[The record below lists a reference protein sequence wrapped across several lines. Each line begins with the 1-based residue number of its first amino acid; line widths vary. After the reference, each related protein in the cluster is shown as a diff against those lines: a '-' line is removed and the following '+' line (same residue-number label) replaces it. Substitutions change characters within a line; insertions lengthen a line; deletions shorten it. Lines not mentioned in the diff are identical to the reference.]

1 MRDHIETEIK
11 LELNAEEYARCVEAL
26 PTLGYPLSKESSL
39 DDHYFHFKKFD
50 DKGWDFTRIRVYN
63 GTDHEKT
70 EKTWYLNEQGER
82 MRREVEGASTAD
94 ELTELQ
100 REGTHLSLHKIRR
113 DFAGTLFTYPC
124 VFSLDDLTFSNGHR
138 YFIECEI
145 EAPKEVS
152 NSIRE
157 ELRQWMLTHLN
168 LTDRPEAIGMMRLA
182 LVQAGLEKE

>member
-1 MRDHIETEIK
+1 MKDHIETEMK
-11 LELNAEEYARCVEAL
+11 LELSAKEYANCVEIL
-26 PTLGYPLSKESSL
+26 STLGYPLSKESSL

-50 DKGWDFTRIRVYN
+50 EKGWNFTRIRVYN
-63 GTDHEKT
+63 GTDYEKT
-70 EKTWYLNEQGER
+70 EKTWYVDEHGER
-82 MRREVEGASTAD
+82 MRREVEVISTVD
-94 ELTELQ
+94 ELTRLQ

-113 DFAGTLFTYPC
+113 DFAGTLFAYPC

-145 EAPKEVS
+145 EVPEKVS

-157 ELRQWMLTHLN
+157 ELKQWMLTNLN
-168 LTDRPEAIGMMRLA
+168 LTERQEAIGMMRLA